1 MSAIITNKFRVHNAE
16 QFYESFSEAVPTTYY
31 LWIGRPQAFSSATG
45 GGTDSAPP
53 TPSDTV
59 GDEFRYFRDMI
70 GAKKITSSD
79 VSYVIPRRNWTAGV
93 TYDVYNHDYTTLN
106 TANSGATNLWDST
119 FYVMNSNYR
128 VYKVIDNNGNS
139 AVDSAAMPDSTNT
152 SGEFST
158 TDQYVWKYMFTMTT
172 SMVQNFLSTDF
183 MPISASATDAAAVAT
198 NAVNGEVRHFQIV
211 SGGAGY
217 NNSSG
222 DGWPTGTAGHAL
234 KGDGTGG
241 QFKVK
246 VSSGVI
252 TEVNIVAAG
261 TNYTFANLDLANVTG
276 LGTASTDAVINPLI
290 GPKGGHGKDPIKEL
304 GGFFVMMNTSIAGAE
319 GSGDFV
325 VDQDFRR
332 VGLVRDPLNSL
343 GTALVDTTA
352 SGLKYLIFSSSTG
365 NFVVDEV
372 ISNVAG
378 AKGVVADWD
387 ATTKNLKYIQTEYTG
402 VDTTGNLD
410 AFADADTITGATSSA
425 SGTVA
430 TSGVKVSEIKYHSG
444 DIIYVENRAPIIRAS
459 DQTENIKLVIEF

>member
-59 GDEFRYFRDMI
+59 GDEYRYFRDMI

-139 AVDSAAMPDSTNT
+139 AVSDMPDSALTL
-152 SGEFST
+152 GEFET
-158 TDQYVWKYMFTMTT
+158 PGDKYVWKYMFTMTT

-183 MPISASATDAAAVAT
+183 MPISATATDAAAVAT
-198 NAVNGEVRHFQIV
+198 GAVNGEIRHYQIV

-217 NNSSG
+217 NNSAG

-252 TEVNIVAAG
+252 TEVNFVAAG
-261 TNYTFANLDLANVTG
+261 TGYTFANLDLANVTG
-276 LGTASTDAVINPLI
+276 LGAAATDAVINPII
-290 GPKGGHGKDPIKEL
+290 GPKGGHGKDPVKEL

-332 VGLVRDPLNSL
+332 VGLIRDPLNDA
-343 GTALVDTTA
+343 GTALTSTTA
-352 SGLKYLIFSSSTG
+352 SGLKYLTFASSTG
-365 NFVVDEV
+365 TFVVDES

-378 AKGVVADWD
+378 AKGVVADWN
-387 ATTKNLKYIQTEYTG
+387 ASAKVLKYIQTEYTG

-410 AFADADTITGATSSA
+410 VFAVADTITGGSSSA

-430 TSGVKVSEIKYHSG
+430 TSGVGVSEIQYHSG
-444 DIIYVENRAPIIRAS
+444 DVIYVENRAPIIRAS